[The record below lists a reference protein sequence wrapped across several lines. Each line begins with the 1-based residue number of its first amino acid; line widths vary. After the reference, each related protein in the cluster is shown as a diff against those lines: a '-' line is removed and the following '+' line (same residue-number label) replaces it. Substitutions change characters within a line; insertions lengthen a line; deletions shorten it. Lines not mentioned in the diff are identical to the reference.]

1 MPNVHCIT
9 LLLKLDFCY
18 RLGKINMNSPVVDQH
33 IVHFEVSTFTV
44 FNLKNRQQK
53 GKKVALYR
61 SQIVGNIVF
70 SVKRWNRKFTQLSVI
85 IRTKVRIMISR
96 FCFASNATL
105 ILRKLVPGGRV
116 TCLPEL
122 PSQLL
127 IHFLIKLDE
136 PFRRETKRWLG

>member
-1 MPNVHCIT
+1 MPNAHCIT

-61 SQIVGNIVF
+61 SQIVGNNVF
-70 SVKRWNRKFTQLSVI
+70 LCKEVESEIHSTVSHN
-85 IRTKVRIMISR
+85 RTKVRIMISR

>member
-1 MPNVHCIT
+1 MPNAHCIT
-9 LLLKLDFCY
+9 LLLKLDFCC

-33 IVHFEVSTFTV
+33 IVHFKVSTFTV

-61 SQIVGNIVF
+61 SQIVG
-70 SVKRWNRKFTQLSVI
+70 KFTQLSVI

>member
-1 MPNVHCIT
+1 MLFIDLR
-9 LLLKLDFCY
+9 LL
-18 RLGKINMNSPVVDQH
+18 VT
-33 IVHFEVSTFTV
+33 TF
-44 FNLKNRQQK
+44 
-53 GKKVALYR
+53 
-61 SQIVGNIVF
+61 F

-105 ILRKLVPGGRV
+105 ILRKLVQGGRV

-122 PSQLL
+122 RSQLLGCFLVLRKLLFVSFCVVVWVLFSVFSIFCITSLVSATPRNHQLL